1 MADGYEALNDLD
13 LLKQQLNLQLTSLP
27 LSPKQ
32 VTAKI
37 AWTTAF
43 DGVLPDKTGDNK
55 IGTELNFSMAWPGE
69 DVSVLRLGEDPGA
82 EQMERVRFSL
92 KHEHKGPKKKVIP
105 EQTQLQ
111 DVFDIFKA
119 AAPGMVKN
127 AYRWIER
134 GTAQLLGN
142 GQNVKT
148 LYDNVTFF
156 HATDHLAN
164 PNRRRGKKF
173 GNLLTSNAADR
184 AGYEAAAQLL
194 DEMPGPDGR
203 IGDWDGRM
211 VAICSTRKQFR
222 RLRSV
227 ANGTIVPSEAGTAS
241 ETNIYSLDGEFDVIY
256 WPELKQYDSGRGWY
270 LLKICGPIF
279 RPFVVSIPR
288 APFMYMEGVSVNE
301 YSYVLNANAYY
312 GWKMV
317 TGHGHLFPQLAVKSI
332 EPAPGP

>member
-1 MADGYEALNDLD
+1 MGAGFEALNDLEQ
-13 LLKQQLNLQLTSLP
+13 LKLQLNTQLGDLP
-27 LSPKQ
+27 LSPRQ

-43 DGVLPDKTGDNK
+43 DGVLPTKDGDNK
-55 IGTELNFSMAWPGE
+55 IGTELNFSLAWPGE

-82 EQMERVRFSL
+82 EQMERVRFSM
-92 KHEHKGPKKKVIP
+92 KHEHRAPKKKVIP

-111 DVFDIFKA
+111 DVFDIFRN
-119 AAPGMVKN
+119 AAPTMVKN

-134 GTAQLLGN
+134 YTAALLGN

-148 LYDNVTFF
+148 LYDNVQFF

-164 PNRRRGKKF
+164 PNRKRGKKF
-173 GNLLTSNAADR
+173 GNLLANTTADR
-184 AGYEAAAQLL
+184 AGYESAAQLL

-211 VAICSTRKQFR
+211 VALTSNRKQFR
-222 RLRSV
+222 RLRGV

-270 LLKICGPIF
+270 LLKICGPMF

-288 APFMYMEGVSVNE
+288 APFLYMEGVSVNDH
-301 YSYVLNANAYY
+301 SYVLNSNAYY

-317 TGHGHLFPQLAVKSI
+317 TGHGYLFPQLAVKCI
-332 EPAPGP
+332 EPAGP